1 LAPKIGGKFENGSDG
16 ERDSFVVSTSTVA
29 IETLP
34 SLVRIPDNELNC
46 FGMGRS
52 KKAKKSADFNSE
64 LSSQKEKTNK

>member
-46 FGMGRS
+46 FGRS

-64 LSSQKEKTNK
+64 LSSQKEKKTKK